1 MTQEKFEKAK
11 EIQEQ
16 IAKVTEEINGSYLPD
31 GFKYIGAS
39 IEYRVRNINGDI
51 VKFHLLIPRDIIE
64 ATIHEVRD
72 FHIEKQAELTKQFA
86 AL

>member
-31 GFKYIGAS
+31 GFKYIDAS
-39 IEYRVRNINGDI
+39 IEYRVRNNNGDI

-72 FHIEKQAELTKQFA
+72 FHIEKQVELTKQFA